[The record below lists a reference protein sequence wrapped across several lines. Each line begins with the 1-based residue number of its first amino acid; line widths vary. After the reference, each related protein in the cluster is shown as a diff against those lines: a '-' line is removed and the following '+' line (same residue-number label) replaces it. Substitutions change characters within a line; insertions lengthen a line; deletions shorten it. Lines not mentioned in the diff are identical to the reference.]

1 MKNLFTLPMAGW
13 FLIAS
18 GLFFLLA
25 FVPFGGFAMP
35 AIIMGVLGLLLL
47 VGAMA
52 LRRNWRRTGYIA
64 FLLALGAAVTGYTSA
79 HDGTMLSNGWFAL
92 AGLCSLAGAAI
103 LFVNL
108 WKPAARH

>member
-1 MKNLFTLPMAGW
+1 MKNTLSLPMAGW

-18 GLFFLLA
+18 GLLFLLA

-35 AIIMGVLGLLLL
+35 AIIMAVLGLLLL

-52 LRRNWRRTGYIA
+52 LRRNWRRSGYIS
-64 FLLALGAAVTGYTSA
+64 FLLALGAAVTGYVSA
-79 HDGTMLSNGWFAL
+79 NDGGMLSNGWFTL
-92 AGLCSLAGAAI
+92 AAICSLAGAII

-108 WKPAARH
+108 WKPAPGR